1 MKHILSRILI
11 AGALALFAGTALAQ
25 QVQINA
31 TVKKTCSVTNNNP
44 TLTITDYDP
53 VAASSASG
61 TLTITCTRGTQYSY
75 QVGDGLH
82 ASTVRNLQ
90 GVDATDRM
98 QYAFGVDVGLTGT
111 YTDVAIGHTATA
123 GDRSTGFALPM
134 DLGFQVTIPAGED
147 GSSENA
153 YSDTVDL
160 TITY

>member
-11 AGALALFAGTALAQ
+11 AGALTLFAGEALAQ

-31 TVKKTCSVTNNNP
+31 TVKKTCAVVNNDP

-53 VAASSASG
+53 AAAASAAG

-82 ASTVRNLQ
+82 ATTVRNLQ

-98 QYAFGVDVGLTGT
+98 QYAFGVDVGATGT
-111 YTDVAIGHTATA
+111 FTDIAIGHTPTA
-123 GDRSTGFALPM
+123 GERSTGFATGM
-134 DLGFQVTIPAGED
+134 TLGFQVTIPAGED